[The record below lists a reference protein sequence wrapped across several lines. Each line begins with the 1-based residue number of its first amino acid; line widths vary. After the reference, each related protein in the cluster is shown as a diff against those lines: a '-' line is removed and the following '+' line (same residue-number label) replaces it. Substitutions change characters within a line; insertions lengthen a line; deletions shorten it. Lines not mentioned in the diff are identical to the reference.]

1 VDFYF
6 LLFSLFVPRIV
17 LLAYFLLFPQLY
29 PANMV
34 PQWAD
39 ILLGILFPR
48 VLILIYIYQ
57 NMGYDNLVRRPSDR
71 CDPGISGWRARNSP
85 QTPRPRGIG
94 PSATYMVYRMY
105 LKKCGLSSG
114 NSSRFYFQIGASCR
128 PRGVEGKRRI
138 IKGRAMCQRTNSSA
152 FV

>member
-1 VDFYF
+1 MDFYF

-57 NMGYDNLVRRPSDR
+57 NMGYDNIWLP
-71 CDPGISGWRARNSP
+71 PI
-85 QTPRPRGIG
+85 
-94 PSATYMVYRMY
+94 
-105 LKKCGLSSG
+105 
-114 NSSRFYFQIGASCR
+114 
-128 PRGVEGKRRI
+128 
-138 IKGRAMCQRTNSSA
+138 
-152 FV
+152 